1 MIRVGICDD
10 DPQTR
15 EFLQLVLKADPLLK
29 IAAVCGSGEG
39 AVAQSPPMDVW
50 LMDLR
55 MPGMG
60 GRAACEA
67 ILARNSKSRVVF
79 LTSFPE
85 ECVEKSMKA
94 GAHGYLYKD
103 EHPANII
110 AAVRAVA
117 AGLGVGSRAAVA
129 NLVETRPSPDLNQF
143 ATDNVDVELARLIL
157 AGQSNREMAKALHL
171 SESGLKK
178 RLNKLMQRAGVV
190 SRPMLMAKL
199 YGSGRG

>member
-1 MIRVGICDD
+1 MYWARGGIDEWLL
-10 DPQTR
+10 DPPDESMR
-15 EFLQLVLKADPLLK
+15 SMLLELLERRYDTTSTAFCVQCPK
-29 IAAVCGSGEG
+29 K
-39 AVAQSPPMDVW
+39 DW
-50 LMDLR
+50 HMDLR

-67 ILARNSKSRVVF
+67 LLAGNSKSRVVF

-85 ECVEKSMKA
+85 ECVEESMRA

-103 EHPANII
+103 ERPENII

-129 NLVETRPSPDLNQF
+129 TLVETRPSPDLNQF
-143 ATDNVDVELARLIL
+143 ATDNVDVDLSRLIL

-178 RLNKLMQRAGVV
+178 RINKLMQRAGVA

-199 YGSGRG
+199 YGSGHG